1 MDTDPQEYTTSDY
14 HPHNPFYHNHMITLI
29 RPLLFAFLKSD
40 QVKRLIVDMLHKLA
54 QSTDNKVDDQAVKF
68 IEDGLFPK

>member
-1 MDTDPQEYTTSDY
+1 
-14 HPHNPFYHNHMITLI
+14 MITLI